1 MKIAVGSD
9 HAGYRIKEAIKKYLQ
24 NHNYK
29 FYDFGTHDEQPVD
42 YVDFGEFVAKSVSTG
57 NFSRGI
63 LICGTGIGMSIVAN
77 KFKGVKAALCH
88 DEFTAKMSREHND
101 SNVLTIGGRV
111 VDEEKALKIVDIW
124 LKTPFLGG
132 RHERRVDKIS
142 LIDEK
147 NFK

>member
-1 MKIAVGSD
+1 MKIAIGSD
-9 HAGYRIKEAIKKYLQ
+9 HAGFKLKESIKKYLQ
-24 NHNYK
+24 KNNYD
-29 FYDFGTHDEQPVD
+29 FFDFGTYDEQSVD
-42 YVDFGEFVAKSVSTG
+42 YVDFGEIVAKSISTG
-57 NFSRGI
+57 NFKRGI

-111 VDEEKALKIVDIW
+111 VDEGKALKIVDTW

-132 RHERRVDKIS
+132 RHERRVNKIS